1 MTFLIISFSS
11 SLFPLIF
18 SKSLLGNRSRKYKL
32 VFIYIL
38 ASFIFNIINFVF
50 YYFNKNNLVT
60 ILTFG
65 ILEFILL
72 TSFYRNIIF
81 LVNKIISFLIYSL
94 LIAIFVSISIVS
106 YSNTLLKVPSF
117 AFSSFVLI
125 ILILISL
132 FKMLNDKTIVNYGK
146 NLDFWLNISFL
157 IYFAGTFLL
166 FLSTI
171 IIHDEQILK
180 NMWIINNSLSL
191 TTNLLISFGLWK
203 TR

>member
-11 SLFPLIF
+11 SLFQLIF
-18 SKSLLGNRSRKYKL
+18 YKSLLGNRSRKYKL